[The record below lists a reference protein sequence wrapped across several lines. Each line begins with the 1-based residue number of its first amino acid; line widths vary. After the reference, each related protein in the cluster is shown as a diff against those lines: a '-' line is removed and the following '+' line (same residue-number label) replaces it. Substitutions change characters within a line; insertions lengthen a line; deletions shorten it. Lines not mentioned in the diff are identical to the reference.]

1 MSSDVIVR
9 FAPSP
14 TGNIHV
20 GNVRPALINWLFAKK
35 HGGKFLFRLD
45 DTDTE
50 RSKQEYADNIGRDLT
65 WLGLTWDLF
74 DKQSDRMDRYEEAKQ
89 FLIKA
94 GRLYACYE
102 TPEELS
108 LKRKSQLSRGKPPI
122 YDRAGLRLSDAD
134 KAKYEAEGRTPH
146 WRFKLEHAPISW
158 DDMGHGTLSF
168 KGEDLTDPV
177 LFREDGR
184 PIYTISSVVDDLEL
198 RVTHVIRGD
207 DHIANTAVQKQLMEA
222 LVPHCGGKVPVFGH
236 LPLLAA
242 ANGDKLSKRNGA
254 LSVADMR
261 ADSGIEPMAVLSLL
275 AKLGTSDPIEARA
288 KLDQLVAE
296 FDMTKFSKATPR
308 FDPEEVKRLTV
319 KLVQDMPFE
328 KVKEKLSDRE
338 GMPDIDPTFWEAVR
352 PNLNSLDDIA
362 DWHRVAHGPVEPVIE
377 DADFVR
383 QAATL
388 APEGPWS
395 ENTWSEWI
403 GKVKAETGR
412 KGKGLF
418 MPLRQALTGM
428 DHGPELKD
436 LLPLIGRERALARMN
451 GEAR

>member
-1 MSSDVIVR
+1 MSRPVAVR

-20 GNVRPALINWLFAKK
+20 GNVRPALINWLFARS
-35 HGGKFLFRLD
+35 HDGEFLFRLD
-45 DTDTE
+45 DTDPE
-50 RSKQEYADNIGRDLT
+50 RSKQEYADNIARDLE
-65 WLGLTWDLF
+65 WLGLKWDRF
-74 DKQSDRMDRYEEAKQ
+74 ARQSDRMDRYELAKQ
-89 FLIKA
+89 FLIES
-94 GRLYACYE
+94 GRLYPCYE
-102 TPEELS
+102 TAEELS
-108 LKRKSQLSRGKPPI
+108 LKRKSLLSRGKPPI
-122 YDRAGLRLSDAD
+122 YDRAALRLSDED
-134 KAKYEAEGRTPH
+134 KAKYEAEGRVPH
-146 WRFKLEHAPISW
+146 WRFKLEDAPIVW
-158 DDMGHGTLSF
+158 NDLGHGELCF
-168 KGEDLTDPV
+168 KGRDLTDPV
-177 LFREDGR
+177 LYREDGR

-198 RVTHVIRGD
+198 NITHVIRGD
-207 DHIANTAVQKQLMEA
+207 DHIANTAVQIQLMEA
-222 LVPHCGGKVPVFGH
+222 LVPHCGGAVPVFGH

-275 AKLGTSDPIEARA
+275 AKIGTSDPIEARSS
-288 KLDQLVAE
+288 LDQLIAE

-308 FDPEEVKRLTV
+308 FDPEEVRRLTV
-319 KLVQDMPFE
+319 KLIQDMPFAA
-328 KVKEKLSDRE
+328 VKEKLAARD
-338 GMPDIDPTFWEAVR
+338 GMPEIDEAFWEAVR

-362 DWHRVAHGPVEPVIE
+362 DWHRVANGPVEPVIE
-377 DADFVR
+377 DADFIR
-383 QAATL
+383 QAAEV

-395 ENTWSEWI
+395 ETTWSEWI
-403 GKVKAETGR
+403 GKVKDATGR
-412 KGKGLF
+412 KGKALF